1 MAIKITL
8 DSFLAVLKRSNLLN
22 EGQVATALE
31 TFRAANPAA
40 GVDAKPFAE
49 FLVRNKVLTVWQ
61 AEKVLQG
68 KHKGF
73 FLGRYRLLSLLG
85 KGGMSS
91 VYLAEH
97 TVMKRRCALK
107 VLPAKRVND
116 ASYLGRFHREAQ
128 AVAALDHPNI
138 VRAYDVDMTQ
148 DAGIDIHFLSMEF
161 VQGKSLLELVQEK
174 GPIPVTDAVEYVRQS
189 AEGLD
194 HAHKAGLVHRDIKP
208 GNLLLTPG
216 GVIKILDLGLARF
229 FNDEEASLTV
239 EHDEK
244 VLGTADYISPEQ
256 AIDSHKVDHR
266 TDIYSLGCTLYF
278 LLTGH
283 PPFNSGSLAQR
294 LIAHQT
300 KPAPPIT
307 GERPDVPA
315 SLIAIMDKMMAKKE
329 PERHQTAQEVADALA
344 SWQKRSPTETVA
356 VIKPALV
363 TPVAAITTEK
373 APERKA
379 AESPAPRS
387 TDSGLKSK
395 VRAAATKSPSGTGSS
410 VVRGMPDVRTAPV
423 ESPDAADPFG
433 FLNDLSIEA
442 APPSPSDSKAGRSS
456 SRKLNQAAKETA
468 KLSPSPTEVS
478 SPAQAIVDEPS
489 AWDQAFDP
497 NLLNLE
503 EPAPEGPLDFD
514 LNAALP
520 APAQSEPVKQEI
532 KKPATRFDSLTSPK
546 SGKRLLRAL
555 LLAAVPILATA
566 FWVFRDDLFPT
577 VATAPDQSLQTPV
590 TPVVPSTPMKPVT
603 PEVAVIEV
611 GPAGH
616 FATVSEAISYVRQH
630 FQPLTET
637 DARTILLKGGLT
649 FSESVRIV
657 NEDSTYFPRGVTI
670 KSDGSPAIIKGNG
683 KQPAL
688 TLQDVDTLA
697 IDGVSFDGNSAP
709 VAVSVVGHCPSTRLL
724 NLKVQNFTETA
735 VRLENLSGAAGQ
747 EFLLEGLRITA
758 NVPTAS
764 GIRCVVS
771 LTGNTKSVQ
780 LRNCRIVGPLK
791 SGLEVAGFF
800 WNAVVSDSIF
810 AHCQTGVRFDGG
822 LIDDVALTNC
832 SFYKNAQ
839 AISFT
844 KLPGD
849 ESKNLRLQ
857 QLLFSGN
864 QTGDVVLES
873 GDLTGLADKL
883 LGGPDGRRLNRTDRR
898 DSDPKELDAFA
909 GDGQR
914 GATISFSSVDP
925 TNPGYL
931 KAGADL
937 NVPNPVPGSK
947 GYVGAVAP

>member
-31 TFRAANPAA
+31 KFRTTNPAA

-174 GPIPVTDAVEYVRQS
+174 GPIPVADAVEYIRQS

-307 GERPDVPA
+307 AERPDVPV

-329 PERHQTAQEVADALA
+329 PDRHQTAQEVADALA
-344 SWQKRSPTETVA
+344 AWQKRSPAETVA
-356 VIKPALV
+356 AAKPALMA
-363 TPVAAITTEK
+363 PAAVITSE
-373 APERKA
+373 KA
-379 AESPAPRS
+379 AEIPVAHA
-387 TDSGLKSK
+387 TDSGVKSK
-395 VRAAATKSPSGTGSS
+395 VRTVATKSRSGTGSS
-410 VVRGMPDVRTAPV
+410 VVRGKPDIPAAPV
-423 ESPDAADPFG
+423 ESPDAAVDPFG
-433 FLNDLSIEA
+433 FLNDLNIEA

-468 KLSPSPTEVS
+468 KLSLSPTEVS
-478 SPAQAIVDEPS
+478 SPTPVEIDEPS

-503 EPAPEGPLDFD
+503 EPVPEGPLDFD
-514 LNAALP
+514 LDAEVP

-532 KKPATRFDSLTSPK
+532 KKPATRFDALTSPK
-546 SGKRLLRAL
+546 SGKRLVRAL

-566 FWVFRDDLFPT
+566 FWVFRDDLFPS
-577 VATAPDQSLQTPV
+577 VATAPDQSPQAPV
-590 TPVVPSTPMKPVT
+590 APVVPVTPMKPVT

-611 GPAGH
+611 GPEGH
-616 FATVSEAISYVRQH
+616 FATVSEAINYVRKN

-657 NEDSTYFPRGVTI
+657 NEDSTYFPRSVTI

-697 IDGVSFDGNSAP
+697 IDGVSFDGNSAA

-747 EFLLEGLRITA
+747 EFLIDGLRITA

-771 LTGNTKSVQ
+771 LTGNTKSVH

-791 SGLEVAGFF
+791 SGLEVTGFF

-810 AHCQTGVRFDGG
+810 AQCQSGVRFDGG

-839 AISFT
+839 AISFA

-857 QLLFSGN
+857 QLLFSGS

-883 LGGPDGRRLNRTDRR
+883 LGGPDGRRLNRTDRKEP
-898 DSDPKELDAFA
+898 DSKELDVFA

-914 GATISFSSVDP
+914 GATISFTSVDP

>member
-8 DSFLAVLKRSNLLN
+8 DSFLAVLKRSNLLT
-22 EGQVATALE
+22 EGQVASALE
-31 TFRAANPAA
+31 KFRAANPATS
-40 GVDAKPFAE
+40 VEAKPFAE
-49 FLVRNKVLTVWQ
+49 FLVRHKVLTVWQ

-174 GPIPVTDAVEYVRQS
+174 GLIPIVDAVEYIRQS
-189 AEGLD
+189 AHGLD

-307 GERPDVPA
+307 AERPDVPA

-329 PERHQTAQEVADALA
+329 PDRYQTAQDVADELSAWL
-344 SWQKRSPTETVA
+344 KRSPEELVTAVQPARAATSAVA
-356 VIKPALV
+356 VAPG
-363 TPVAAITTEK
+363 AA
-373 APERKA
+373 PP
-379 AESPAPRS
+379 SPGPRS
-387 TDSGLKSK
+387 TDSAVKSR
-395 VRAAATKSPSGTGSS
+395 VRLPTPKSPSGTGSS
-410 VVRGMPDVRTAPV
+410 VVRGTPAAPASKMSST
-423 ESPDAADPFG
+423 EASDPFG
-433 FLNDLSIEA
+433 FLNDLSVEP
-442 APPSPSDSKAGRSS
+442 APPSPSSPSDSKAGRSS

-468 KLSPSPTEVS
+468 NLSASPTELS
-478 SPAQAIVDEPS
+478 NPAEPPADEPS

-503 EPAPEGPLDFD
+503 EPAPQGPLDFD
-514 LNAALP
+514 LAAA
-520 APAQSEPVKQEI
+520 APDAAPSEPVKPDK
-532 KKPATRFDSLTSPK
+532 KKPANRIDSLTSLK
-546 SGKRLLRAL
+546 TNKRLQYAL
-555 LLAAVPILATA
+555 LLAAIPILGTA
-566 FWVFRDDLFPT
+566 FWVFQGSFAPAPVAVPEPGQTPQVPT
-577 VATAPDQSLQTPV
+577 VPTAPKKQA
-590 TPVVPSTPMKPVT
+590 T
-603 PEVAVIEV
+603 PELAVIEV
-611 GPAGH
+611 GPEGH
-616 FATVSEAISYVRQH
+616 FATVSEAIDYVRQN

-637 DARTILLKGGLT
+637 DARTIQLKGGLT

-657 NEDSTYFPRGVTI
+657 NEDSMYFPRNVTI
-670 KSDGSPAIIKGNG
+670 RSEGSPATIQGNG

-688 TLQDVDTLA
+688 TLKDVDTLV

-709 VAVSVVGHCPSTRLL
+709 VAVYVAGHCPGTKLL
-724 NLKVQNFTETA
+724 NLKLQNFTETGA
-735 VRLENLSGAAGQ
+735 WLEDLSGADGQ
-747 EFLLEGLRITA
+747 EFLLDGLRVTA
-758 NVPTAS
+758 NLPAAT
-764 GIRCVVS
+764 GIRCVAS
-771 LTGNTKSVQ
+771 PRGNSKSVQ
-780 LRNCRIVGPLK
+780 LRNCRVVGPLK
-791 SGLEVAGFF
+791 AGLEVAGFF
-800 WNAVVSDSIF
+800 WKTVVADSIF
-810 AHCQTGVRFDGG
+810 AHCQSGVRFDGG
-822 LIDDVALTNC
+822 LIDDVAVTNC
-832 SFYKNAQ
+832 TFYKNAQ
-839 AISFT
+839 AIAFS
-844 KLPGD
+844 KVPGE

-857 QLLFSGN
+857 QLLFSGS

-873 GDLTGLADKL
+873 GDLTGLADRL
-883 LGGPDGRRLNRTDRR
+883 LGGPEGRRLNRTDRK
-898 DSDPKELDAFA
+898 DPDPKELDAFA

-914 GATISFSSVDP
+914 GAAFSFASADP

-931 KAGADL
+931 KAGPDL
-937 NVPNPVPGSK
+937 NVPGPVPGAK
-947 GYVGAVAP
+947 PYVGAVAP